1 MNQQLRK
8 TNRLEKWFNIHD
20 YIYASRLA
28 HGHQK
33 CGSCSVQFYEINITY
48 GIYEAMLTLY
58 VSEILIKRMYE
69 TFWITHGFW
78 ETTRFLIVTI
88 YESLD
93 KRFSMRIVC
102 PRIDTRLV
110 CSRIETRLVCSRI
123 ETRLVCRNETR
134 LSKWDSFVETRLD
147 SKNSYTE

>member
-1 MNQQLRK
+1 MRK

-28 HGHQK
+28 HGHRK
-33 CGSCSVQFYEINITY
+33 CGSCSVHFYEINITY

-58 VSEILIKRMYE
+58 VSEILMKRMYE

-93 KRFSMRIVC
+93 KRFSMRLVC
-102 PRIDTRLV
+102 SRIETRLV

-134 LSKWDSFVETRLD
+134 SSKWDSFVETRLV
-147 SKNSYTE
+147 

>member
-1 MNQQLRK
+1 MRK

-20 YIYASRLA
+20 YINASRLA

-33 CGSCSVQFYEINITY
+33 CGSCSVHFYEINITY

-58 VSEILIKRMYE
+58 VSEILMKRMYE

-88 YESLD
+88 YESLG
-93 KRFSMRIVC
+93 KRFSMRLVC
-102 PRIDTRLV
+102 SRIDTRLVCSRIDTRLVCSRIDTRLV
-110 CSRIETRLVCSRI
+110 CSRIETRLVCQ
-123 ETRLVCRNETR
+123 NETR
-134 LSKWDSFVETRLD
+134 SSKWDSFVETRLD
-147 SKNSYTE
+147 

>member
-1 MNQQLRK
+1 
-8 TNRLEKWFNIHD
+8 
-20 YIYASRLA
+20 
-28 HGHQK
+28 
-33 CGSCSVQFYEINITY
+33 
-48 GIYEAMLTLY
+48 MLTLY
-58 VSEILIKRMYE
+58 VSEILMKRMYE

-93 KRFSMRIVC
+93 KRFSMRLVC
-102 PRIDTRLV
+102 SRIETRLV

-134 LSKWDSFVETRLD
+134 SSK
-147 SKNSYTE
+147 